1 MVDRTYYRLMDMKE
15 SIKNIRELLD
25 HKDFEALQ
33 ADKVARAA
41 FERYL
46 EVLSEASRHIPQEWK
61 NEISQ
66 IPWRQVA
73 DLGNHV
79 RHAYHR
85 IDQQAL
91 WNVYA
96 NEIDAL
102 EEVVD
107 RLVVRAKP
115 LA

>member
-1 MVDRTYYRLMDMKE
+1 MRSRISVSSLDG
-15 SIKNIRELLD
+15 KNFD
-25 HKDFEALQ
+25 ALQ

-46 EVLSEASRHIPQEWK
+46 EVLSEASRHVPDEWK
-61 NEISQ
+61 NELPE

-91 WNVYA
+91 WNIYA
-96 NEIDAL
+96 NELDTL
-102 EEVVD
+102 ETVVD
-107 RLVVRAKP
+107 RLVLRAKP